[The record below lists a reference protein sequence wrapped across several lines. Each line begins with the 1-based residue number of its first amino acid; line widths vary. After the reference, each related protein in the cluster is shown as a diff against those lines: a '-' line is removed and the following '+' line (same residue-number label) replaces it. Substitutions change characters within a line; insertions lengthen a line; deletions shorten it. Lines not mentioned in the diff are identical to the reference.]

1 MPEEDITEASNLDT
15 QHPTLQSR
23 ANVEPVATGS
33 QSSRSSFLSVPECS
47 VSNISDEDLDCEC
60 AFKKKSIFL
69 QLNVT
74 SLSTPIINWLI
85 EVSNTH
91 VHGFLLQETKLRG
104 QKYRDAKAKLKNHF
118 HVVATQASIKDVGP
132 SGGVMVLVN
141 KNITV
146 LPKGV

>member
-47 VSNISDEDLDCEC
+47 VSNISDEDLDCES

-85 EVSNTH
+85 EVSKTH
-91 VHGFLLQETKLRG
+91 VHGFG
-104 QKYRDAKAKLKNHF
+104 F
-118 HVVATQASIKDVGP
+118 I
-132 SGGVMVLVN
+132 
-141 KNITV
+141 
-146 LPKGV
+146 